1 MPRSGR
7 STRRYLADTN
17 VYVAAVKRSGRI
29 TPSRRLLEHFLNDPR
44 IELVGNAWWLEE
56 LLRYAEESRSEAALE
71 LAEELAQK
79 VEILELAERFVAACS
94 ELVGAENPVDTL
106 HAATCLQSDA
116 TLISNDPDFDR
127 IRDAHVIRVLSIT
140 EALKRTRII

>member
-7 STRRYLADTN
+7 STRKYLADTN
-17 VYVAAVKRSGRI
+17 VYVAAVRRSGRP

-44 IELVGNAWWLEE
+44 TGLVGNAWWLEE
-56 LLRYAEESRSEAALE
+56 LLRYAEEFRSEAALE

-79 VEILELAERFVAACS
+79 VEIIELEERFVAACS
-94 ELVGAENPVDTL
+94 ELVGRHNPVDVL
-106 HAATCLQSDA
+106 HAATCLQSEA

-127 IRDAHVIRVLSIT
+127 IRDARAIRVLSIT
-140 EALKRTRII
+140 EALRRIRII